1 MAENSSQNSMTNQ
14 GASHFDDAFG
24 ISENK
29 YPLSQQTEPEEI
41 FDDEDRKDIEENF
54 NYNQSLKPSGSHDAQ
69 GQLDDISSSL
79 GSEVP
84 HGKQRGMAMSPG
96 MIAPFAAPDA
106 DKVKNKMTPLSNYK
120 GAPKTPQKSSPGSSP
135 HTTHQ
140 SPFPSS
146 PASQKRLDK
155 ETDSPN
161 SAKSNS
167 VKDIFSTKTLSP
179 QDMTQE
185 GKGLALIN
193 RNKKPSSLSSAALLG
208 GGSKLPKGRGLK
220 SKKSPLQGVLGSSQ
234 SKNERPDNK
243 DSSLSPLGMFSAS
256 HKPETP
262 DSFSAT
268 LISPRRPTGAARK
281 MVLGSMVA
289 AFTLFLVIVI
299 SVISVVS
306 TVDQDTRNNTAV
318 GGVIAAAGS
327 EEEQLIQAE
336 VERQRQEAEQ
346 SSQSQKNTRD
356 SLSTADSSG
365 TEKQSDS
372 TDDLYSGTDDGGDAG
387 VAGLTKRQLEN
398 YTVAYNTA
406 KEEGLTE
413 KGILSVIVV
422 VTTETKGWNYANDG
436 SSSGLKPDQNPEEL
450 KKSMDHPESDGLPS
464 DHGLGHGGD
473 HGSVGIIQQQF
484 PWWGTIDE
492 LMSRETATKK
502 FIEKLVETDYENQTV
517 GESVQSVQKSFDPS
531 GSNYEREVPVAKAI
545 IKKIEENQ

>member
-1 MAENSSQNSMTNQ
+1 MAENGSQNSMTNQ

-24 ISENK
+24 ISESK

-41 FDDEDRKDIEENF
+41 FDDEDRRDIEENF
-54 NYNQSLKPSGSHDAQ
+54 DYNQSLKSSDSYDAQ

-84 HGKQRGMAMSPG
+84 HGRQKGMAMSPG

-106 DKVKNKMTPLSNYK
+106 DKVKNKMAPLANYK
-120 GAPKTPQKSSPGSSP
+120 GAPKTPQKTSPGSSP
-135 HTTHQ
+135 HSILHT
-140 SPFPSS
+140 PLPSS
-146 PASQKRLDK
+146 SPQKRLRK
-155 ETDSPN
+155 QTASPH
-161 SAKSNS
+161 SDKSNS
-167 VKDIFSTKTLSP
+167 VKDIFSTKTLDP
-179 QDMTQE
+179 QNMTQE

-193 RNKKPSSLSSAALLG
+193 RNKKPNSLSSAALLG

-220 SKKSPLQGVLGSSQ
+220 SKKSPLQGLLGSSQ
-234 SKNERPDNK
+234 NQSGKSDNK
-243 DSSLSPLGMFSAS
+243 EDSLSPLSMFSAS

-262 DSFSAT
+262 GSFAAT
-268 LISPRRPTGAARK
+268 LTSSRRPTGAARK

-336 VERQRQEAEQ
+336 AERQRQEAEQ

-545 IKKIEENQ
+545 IKKIEENE